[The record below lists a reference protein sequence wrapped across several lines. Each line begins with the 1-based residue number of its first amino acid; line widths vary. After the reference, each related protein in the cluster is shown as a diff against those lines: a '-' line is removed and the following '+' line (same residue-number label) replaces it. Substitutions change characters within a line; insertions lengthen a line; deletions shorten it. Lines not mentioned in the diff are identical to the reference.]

1 MKNLNVTAENFSAI
15 REALKSRE
23 SVCVNGK
30 VTLVSFEA
38 NTQRISESGKVV
50 RTPFYYVSDNETKY
64 TSVTLKKLL
73 GIELETKGERK
84 VTTFALVWEQASK
97 LAGEASDDEISD
109 AIKTLQGIQKAR
121 KEAAEAKRK
130 AEAEAEQSTLTML
143 AKKYGFTLKAEA
155 KAKTTSRKRK

>member
-1 MKNLNVTAENFSAI
+1 MKKLNVTAENFSAI
-15 REALKSRE
+15 REALKMRE
-23 SVCVNGK
+23 SVRVNDK

-38 NTQRISESGKVV
+38 NTQRVAESGKVV
-50 RTPFYYVSDNETKY
+50 RTPFYYVADDETKY

-84 VTTFALVWEQASK
+84 TTTFASVWEQAAK
-97 LAGEASDDEISD
+97 LASDASDDEISE
-109 AIKTLQGIQKAR
+109 AIKTLQDIQKIR

-130 AEAEAEQSTLTML
+130 AEAEAEQSTLAML

-155 KAKTTSRKRK
+155 KKRNAKK

>member
-23 SVCVNGK
+23 SVCVNDK
-30 VTLVSFEA
+30 VNLVSFEA

-50 RTPFYYVSDNETKY
+50 RTPFYYVADDGTKY

-73 GIELETKGERK
+73 GIELETKSERK
-84 VTTFALVWEQASK
+84 TTTFASVWEQAAK
-97 LAGEASDDEISD
+97 LASDASDDEIND
-109 AIKTLQGIQKAR
+109 AIKVLQEIQKAR

-130 AEAEAEQSTLTML
+130 AEAEAEKSTLAML
-143 AKKYGFTLKAEA
+143 AKKYGFTLKVEA
-155 KAKTTSRKRK
+155 KQKRNTKK

>member
-1 MKNLNVTAENFSAI
+1 MKNLTVTAENFSAI

-30 VTLVSFEA
+30 VNLVSFEA
-38 NTQRISESGKVV
+38 NTQRIAESGKVV
-50 RTPFYYVSDNETKY
+50 RTPFYYVSEDGAKY
-64 TSVTLKKLL
+64 TSVTLKQLL

-84 VTTFALVWEQASK
+84 TTTFAAIWEQAAK
-97 LAGEASDDEISD
+97 LASDASDDEISD
-109 AIKTLQGIQKAR
+109 AIKTLQEIQKAR

-130 AEAEAEQSTLTML
+130 AEAEAEQSTLAAL

-155 KAKTTSRKRK
+155 KPKAKRNAKK

>member
-15 REALKSRE
+15 RENLKARE
-23 SVCVNGK
+23 SVNVNGK
-30 VTLVSFEA
+30 VNLVSFEA
-38 NTQRISESGKVV
+38 NTQTISANGKVV
-50 RTPFYYVSDNETKY
+50 RTPFYYVSEDGTKY

-84 VTTFALVWEQASK
+84 TTTFESVWEQAAK
-97 LAGEASDDEISD
+97 LASDASDDEISD
-109 AIKTLQGIQKAR
+109 AIKTLQDIQKVR

-130 AEAEAEQSTLTML
+130 AEAEAEQSTLAML

-155 KAKTTSRKRK
+155 KPKAKRNAKK

>member
-23 SVCVNGK
+23 SVRVNGK

-50 RTPFYYVSDNETKY
+50 RTPFYYVADDDTKF

-84 VTTFALVWEQASK
+84 TTTFASIWEQAAK
-97 LAGEASDDEISD
+97 LASDASDDEISD

-121 KEAAEAKRK
+121 K
-130 AEAEAEQSTLTML
+130 AEAEAKAKAEEEAEQDTLAAL

-155 KAKTTSRKRK
+155 KKTTSRKRK